1 MNTLMQDNKKSQKTK
16 TDVILFTDEYLDF
29 VYKNSS
35 KIKLSEKNKKK
46 SVF

>member
-1 MNTLMQDNKKSQKTK
+1 MNTLIQDNKKIKKTNK
-16 TDVILFTDEYLDF
+16 EIILFTDEYLDF

-35 KIKLSEKNKKK
+35 KIKTSEKNKKK

>member
-1 MNTLMQDNKKSQKTK
+1 MNTSVQDKKSQETK
-16 TDVILFTDEYLDF
+16 KETILFTDEYLDF

-35 KIKLSEKNKKK
+35 KIKTSEKNKKK